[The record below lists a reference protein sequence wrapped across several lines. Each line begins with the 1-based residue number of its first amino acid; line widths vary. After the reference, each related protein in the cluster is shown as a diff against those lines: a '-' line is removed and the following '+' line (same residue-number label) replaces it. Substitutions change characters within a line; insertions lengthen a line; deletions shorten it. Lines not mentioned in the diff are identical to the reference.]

1 MHCTPCTIIDFIYAY
16 FSPPEKK
23 LRPSADIQPA
33 HQQPESSTKFNTN
46 GDVTTSPNVAAAVAA
61 AVSNLNGH
69 GHVAPSSN
77 SGSKGGKGIRN
88 RVFCGECTGCLKNDD
103 CGKCRYC
110 KDKTKFGGQNRLR
123 QKCLHR
129 RCQLDTHRRR
139 SSQNTAQ
146 NAHGHP
152 GNPNTQ
158 VTPGVNSSFSDTIAA
173 TNLSRQSPSP
183 DTIYSGVALAR
194 LASQNLVAVDTA
206 SVSVQEKAQLSPGEI
221 IRTSGQPVFPQATGE
236 CTTINSFYFRADSW
250 RYLCI
255 AISSSRSRFFKK
267 NVLYTYMLFESGNSL
282 KIVHLLLLCS
292 AKT

>member
-1 MHCTPCTIIDFIYAY
+1 MHCTHCTIIDFVYAY

-33 HQQPESSTKFNTN
+33 HQQPESSTKYN
-46 GDVTTSPNVAAAVAA
+46 GDTTSPNVAAAVAA

-69 GHVAPSSN
+69 AHGHVAPTSN

-139 SSQNTAQ
+139 SSQNTHQ
-146 NAHGHP
+146 NHHQQSG
-152 GNPNTQ
+152 GNTSI
-158 VTPGVNSSFSDTIAA
+158 VTTSSNSSFSDNIAA

-194 LASQNLVAVDTA
+194 LASQNMVATVDTVA
-206 SVSVQEKAQLSPGEI
+206 SVQQQEKAQLSPGEI

-236 CTTINSFYFRADSW
+236 
-250 RYLCI
+250 
-255 AISSSRSRFFKK
+255 
-267 NVLYTYMLFESGNSL
+267 
-282 KIVHLLLLCS
+282 
-292 AKT
+292 

>member
-1 MHCTPCTIIDFIYAY
+1 MHCTHCTIIDFVYAY

-33 HQQPESSTKFNTN
+33 HQQPESSTKYN
-46 GDVTTSPNVAAAVAA
+46 GDTTSPNVAAAVAA

-69 GHVAPSSN
+69 GGHVAPSSN

-110 KDKTKFGGQNRLR
+110 KDKTKFGEQNRLR

-139 SSQNTAQ
+139 SSQNTQ
-146 NAHGHP
+146 NSHHHQAS
-152 GNPNTQ
+152 GNV
-158 VTPGVNSSFSDTIAA
+158 VTTSSVNSSFSDNIAA

-194 LASQNLVAVDTA
+194 LASQNMVAVDTVA
-206 SVSVQEKAQLSPGEI
+206 SVQEKSQLSPGEI

-236 CTTINSFYFRADSW
+236 
-250 RYLCI
+250 
-255 AISSSRSRFFKK
+255 
-267 NVLYTYMLFESGNSL
+267 
-282 KIVHLLLLCS
+282 
-292 AKT
+292 